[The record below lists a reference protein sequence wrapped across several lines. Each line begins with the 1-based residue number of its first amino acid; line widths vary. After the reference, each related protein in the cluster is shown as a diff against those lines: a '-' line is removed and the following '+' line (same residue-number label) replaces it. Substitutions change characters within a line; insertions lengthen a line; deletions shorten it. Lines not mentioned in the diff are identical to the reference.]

1 LGKSLVV
8 QIALIQE
15 AKWTSRDETVLTFAA
30 DIEPLVIGK
39 TAAMRRRDMLGEG
52 GEGLPVASRAGWRA
66 GRVNDP
72 RPESPIA

>member
-39 TAAMRRRDMLGEG
+39 TAAMRRRDTL
-52 GEGLPVASRAGWRA
+52 GEGLPVASRAGWGA